1 MIVQTVPRPTTWA
14 EYEAVKSQLVDTL
27 GGPLVSE
34 YCARCRCAHFTV
46 EPHLSEVPCPDCG
59 STATRCLRGSGF
71 EASGW
76 HKARVLAF
84 DQLRDD
90 REAAGI
96 AQVARWAALVRV
108 HAHPLGEPC
117 PPSCAHSSADL

>member
-27 GGPLVSE
+27 GQPLVSE
-34 YCARCRCAHFTV
+34 YCARCRCEHFTV

-71 EASGW
+71 EAAEW
-76 HKARVLAF
+76 HQARVEAF
-84 DQLRDD
+84 DQLRDERD
-90 REAAGI
+90 AAGV
-96 AQVARWAALVRV
+96 AQVAKWAEPAALVVERDTLDLW
-108 HAHPLGEPC
+108 PE
-117 PPSCAHSSADL
+117 SSERGPDA